1 MTAAPPQIE
10 DVLALSPLQEGL
22 FSLSRLTGDG
32 IDLYTMQFVVDIDG
46 PVNLELLRRSA
57 QAMLDRHPNLK
68 AAFWDKD
75 VPRPVQIVP
84 KQAELPWTEKDATPA
99 EFDAIA
105 ESERRRPFD
114 LGRGPA
120 LRILILH
127 VPGSD
132 TRRLILTAHHILM
145 DGWAVAV
152 FFTEL
157 LAVYQAG
164 GATAI
169 LPPVRKYREYIAWLA
184 GQDRAAAL
192 TKWAAYLGDLTG
204 PMVLADGAAIRPGAV
219 PEKTKL
225 VLPAAETERLQ
236 QWSRANGLTLN
247 TAVQFAWTVVLGRLT
262 DRRDVVYGTTVS
274 GRPEG
279 LPGVEGMVGLF
290 INTVPVTHHLDRGV
304 SVVDQCTRLQRDCA
318 AMRDIGYLSLSEV
331 QRATGHGSLFDT
343 LFVFENAPI
352 DDAIQEVTAP
362 DGARFRPIEME
373 SLAHYPLTVVSHL
386 SDGDL
391 IVLVEAIRE
400 ALPYI
405 SASALAERLVEVLRR
420 LPDAGGAGP
429 DQLDV
434 LTKAE
439 RAELGA
445 AVDHAS
451 ADHPAADALDIA
463 SAVTPETAVAGTSA
477 AGTTVAEELSRP
489 AAAGDTDEGT
499 VAPLVAFGADAGAVR
514 EPLAPVAGA
523 AVRGRAERTGVEPGT
538 RFETAERSVWES
550 FERQAAATPDAVA
563 LQTSA
568 GERYTYAELRDA
580 AARLAGELAS
590 HGVGPE
596 TVVALVMPRSTQSII
611 GLLAAF
617 AAGAAYVPVDIT
629 LPVARIES
637 ILRQARP
644 ALLLTVTESHEL
656 VAGESTAALVLD
668 DPAVAERISRR
679 TAIAPEVVRHPDQCA
694 YLIFTSGSTGEPK
707 GVAGTNAAVLAYFA
721 DHRDRVYRPAMER
734 LGRPLRIA
742 HAWSLSFDASWQPMV
757 GFLAGQTL
765 HLFDAEEMRDAHR
778 LVAGMTGHGIDMIDT
793 TPSMFAQLNAAGL
806 VDGELPVLALGGEA
820 IDAALW
826 ARLRALSTKGTGTA
840 VYNCY
845 GPTETTVEAVVA
857 PVGAFDTP
865 TIGTPNAGMSGYIL
879 DSMLRPVPHGV
890 VGELYL
896 SGPQLARGYIGR
908 PATTSDRFV
917 ADPFRPGRRM
927 YRTGDLVRRLPHR
940 GIGYLG
946 RADAQVKVR
955 GYRIEIGEIETAL
968 RQLPGVDTA
977 AVTVVR
983 RAGGASL
990 VGFLVGEAGRTLD
1003 PARLRLALA
1012 DRLPSYMIPARLL
1025 VRPQLP
1031 VNSNGKLDGH
1041 ELLRQAEEALAGSG
1055 SGAAPSTATE
1065 KELGAVLAELF
1076 DGRTPGLDDDFFA
1089 LGVDSIVA
1097 ISLVNKARRRGLA
1110 LTPRMVL
1117 SAPTIRELAAAL
1129 DAAPVAAQS
1138 DDAAYGEI
1146 LPLPVVS
1153 WMYEYGSYRRFTQTA
1168 LLRLPAGIQLSQL
1181 ESALQSVV
1189 DGYAT
1194 LRSRLIDTADG
1205 PRLVTE
1211 PAGSIRAADL
1221 ITTIAAD
1228 SGTDLDTIVHRAARA
1243 ANDEIDPRTGDMV
1256 RAIWFTGTSTN
1267 VGTGVGEGTST
1278 NVGTGVGEGTSTN
1291 VGTGVGEGTST
1302 NVGTGVGVGEGT
1314 GTREGS
1320 GEGEVLLLTIHHLAV
1335 DVVSWHLLLA
1345 AFTEAW
1351 TRIASGAE
1359 PSALPEATSYREW
1372 SRRIWDR
1379 AAEPEVLAQRDYW
1392 TAQLSAPDPAV
1403 GQRVPDPRTD
1413 TWSSLRV
1420 ASAVTPVDVTARMLA
1435 ALTREEGV
1443 REFLLTALAMTIAAL
1458 RKERDQD
1465 PAAGALIALEGHGR
1479 ADDLLD
1485 TDTTNT
1491 LGWFTSVFPV
1501 RLGAGDRCVD
1511 IEAAQANPAAAHAL
1525 LESVTT
1531 HVSTIPNQG
1540 LDYGLL
1546 RYITRTP
1553 ELVAAPEPQI
1563 EFNYLGRVDLSGQTP
1578 DSVSLLTGPL
1588 NDALPLDPEPDLPLR
1603 YALDVIA
1610 GIGTTPDGP
1619 QLTTNWRWSTALF
1632 TESEATR
1639 LTELW
1644 QQALATLAAAL

>member
-164 GATAI
+164 GSTAI

-192 TKWAAYLGDLTG
+192 TKWAAYLSDLTG

-304 SVVDQCTRLQRDCA
+304 SIVDQCARLQRDCA

-420 LPDAGGAGP
+420 LPDAGAATP

-434 LTKAE
+434 LTEAE
-439 RAELGA
+439 RAELDA

-489 AAAGDTDEGT
+489 AA
-499 VAPLVAFGADAGAVR
+499 
-514 EPLAPVAGA
+514 GA
-523 AVRGRAERTGVEPGT
+523 AVLGRAERTGVEPGT
-538 RFETAERSVWES
+538 QLEAAERSVWVT

-563 LQTSA
+563 LQTGA

-644 ALLLTVTESHEL
+644 TLLLTVTEFREL

-668 DPAVAERISRR
+668 DPAVAERVSRR
-679 TAIAPEVVRHPDQCA
+679 PAIAPEVVRHPDQCA

-826 ARLRALSTKGTGTA
+826 ARLRALSTKGSGTA

-1025 VRPQLP
+1025 VRSQLP

-1041 ELLRQAEEALAGSG
+1041 ELLRQAEEALAGNG
-1055 SGAAPSTATE
+1055 SGTAPSTATE

-1129 DAAPVAAQS
+1129 DAAPAAAQS

-1168 LLRLPAGIQLSQL
+1168 LLRLPSGMQLPQL

-1189 DGYAT
+1189 DGYAS

-1205 PRLVTE
+1205 PRLVAE
-1211 PAGSIRAADL
+1211 PTGAVRAADL
-1221 ITTIAAD
+1221 ITTIAAE
-1228 SGTDLDTIVHRAARA
+1228 GDLDAVVHRAART
-1243 ANDEIDPRTGDMV
+1243 ANDEIDPRTGEMV
-1256 RAIWFTGTSTN
+1256 RAVLFTGTST
-1267 VGTGVGEGTST
+1267 GAGAGAGEI
-1278 NVGTGVGEGTSTN
+1278 
-1291 VGTGVGEGTST
+1291 
-1302 NVGTGVGVGEGT
+1302 
-1314 GTREGS
+1314 
-1320 GEGEVLLLTIHHLAV
+1320 LLLTIHHLAV
-1335 DVVSWHLLLA
+1335 DVVSWHLLLS

-1351 TRIASGAE
+1351 SRIASGAE

-1443 REFLLTALAMTIAAL
+1443 REFLLTALTMTVAAW
-1458 RKERDQD
+1458 RKERGQD

-1501 RLGAGDRCVD
+1501 RLGAGDRAVD
-1511 IEAAQANPAAAHAL
+1511 IEAAQANPAAARGL

-1553 ELVAAPEPQI
+1553 ELVTAPEPQI

-1619 QLTTNWRWSTALF
+1619 QLATNWRWSTALF

-1644 QQALATLAAAL
+1644 QQALAALAAAL